1 MSVESF
7 TFNRTL
13 WLLSCF
19 YTCKLYLCLHNYG
32 DFRLCFHFAM
42 AFHSCMC
49 CCTEPL
55 ATAASHPV
63 PSNMHSKQMYLWCGL
78 VSRRPMCSSAVNEC
92 VNKCVSPCLCAL
104 VGVLAGP
111 AAASQTG
118 ELWLHVPTHKE
129 RQKADTDFFFFWQH
143 KLTMQQYVFIHL
155 ILHNIVIVDLSL
167 FFSSNMFFL
176 ILFSKKCFILICCCI
191 QVNRF

>member
-7 TFNRTL
+7 TSNRTL

-19 YTCKLYLCLHNYG
+19 YTSKLYLYLHKSLDNL
-32 DFRLCFHFAM
+32 RLCSHLVM
-42 AFHSCMC
+42 AFRSCMC

-55 ATAASHPV
+55 ATAASHHPV
-63 PSNMHSKQMYLWCGL
+63 PSNMHSKQKYLWCGL
-78 VSRRPMCSSAVNEC
+78 VSRRPMCSSAANE
-92 VNKCVSPCLCAL
+92 CVSPCLCAL

-129 RQKADTDFFFFWQH
+129 KQKADTDFFFFWQR

-155 ILHNIVIVDLSL
+155 ILNSSSFEWAQYCH
-167 FFSSNMFFL
+167 FFPHQRC
-176 ILFSKKCFILICCCI
+176 CF
-191 QVNRF
+191 

>member
-7 TFNRTL
+7 TSNRTL

-19 YTCKLYLCLHNYG
+19 YTSKLYLYLNKSLAN
-32 DFRLCFHFAM
+32 FRLCFHLVM

-78 VSRRPMCSSAVNEC
+78 VSCRPMCSSAVNEC
-92 VNKCVSPCLCAL
+92 VNKRLSPCLCAL

-111 AAASQTG
+111 VAASQTG

-129 RQKADTDFFFFWQH
+129 RQEADTEFFVVFLWQH

-155 ILHNIVIVDLSL
+155 IL
-167 FFSSNMFFL
+167 SSSSFEWTQY
-176 ILFSKKCFILICCCI
+176 CHC
-191 QVNRF
+191 

>member
-1 MSVESF
+1 
-7 TFNRTL
+7 
-13 WLLSCF
+13 
-19 YTCKLYLCLHNYG
+19 
-32 DFRLCFHFAM
+32 M

-78 VSRRPMCSSAVNEC
+78 VSRRPTCSSAVNEC
-92 VNKCVSPCLCAL
+92 VNKCVSPCLYAF

-129 RQKADTDFFFFWQH
+129 RQKADTDFFFLAAQVNNAAVCFYTSYLEVKFFWVSTI
-143 KLTMQQYVFIHL
+143 LSLL
-155 ILHNIVIVDLSL
+155 IYLFFLAKDALFNIVFQSVLYWFVVI
-167 FFSSNMFFL
+167 F
-176 ILFSKKCFILICCCI
+176 K
-191 QVNRF
+191 